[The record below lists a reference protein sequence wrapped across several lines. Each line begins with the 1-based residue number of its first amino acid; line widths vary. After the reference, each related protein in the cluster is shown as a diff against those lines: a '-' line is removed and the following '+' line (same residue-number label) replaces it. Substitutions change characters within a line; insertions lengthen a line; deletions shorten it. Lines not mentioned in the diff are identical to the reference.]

1 LTWAISGVKVCF
13 RFTPCFA
20 AHAENFQIQRP
31 GRPVE
36 RHIHIIRGQKV
47 MLDSELAALYRFQT
61 FRLNEAVKRNRARFP
76 EDFMFQLSREEAKA
90 LTSQTAISKVGSGG
104 RRTPPYVF
112 TEHGVAML
120 SSVLRSERAVQ
131 MNITIIR
138 AFVHLR
144 EMIAANK
151 DLAER
156 IGKLETGRRQT
167 DSIISVLVGE
177 IDGIA
182 REVRH
187 MKALPASPGRKIGF
201 DL

>member
-1 LTWAISGVKVCF
+1 MPKTSKSSV
-13 RFTPCFA
+13 PS
-20 AHAENFQIQRP
+20 
-31 GRPVE
+31 RPVE

-47 MLDSELAALYRFQT
+47 MIDSELAALYQVQT

-76 EDFMFQLSREEAKA
+76 EDFMFQLSREEAKG

-104 RRTPPYVF
+104 RRTLPYAF

-120 SSVLRSERAVQ
+120 SSVLHSERAVQ

-144 EMIAANK
+144 EMIAVNK
-151 DLAER
+151 DIAVRVKDLERNHKHTASVIDILVDDIEHLAR
-156 IGKLETGRRQT
+156 DIKQ
-167 DSIISVLVGE
+167 
-177 IDGIA
+177 
-182 REVRH
+182 
-187 MKALPASPGRKIGF
+187 MKNLPSPSKRKIGF

>member
-1 LTWAISGVKVCF
+1 MPKPPIPAV
-13 RFTPCFA
+13 A
-20 AHAENFQIQRP
+20 ARP
-31 GRPVE
+31 IE
-36 RHIHIIRGQKV
+36 HHIRIIRGEKV
-47 MLDSELAALYRFQT
+47 MLDADLAALYQVT
-61 FRLNEAVKRNRARFP
+61 TSSLNQAIKRNRGRFP
-76 EDFMFQLSREEAKA
+76 DDFMFQLSPAEAA
-90 LTSQTAISKVGSGG
+90 AMRSQTVIAS
-104 RRTPPYVF
+104 RRNIKYQPLAF

-156 IGKLETGRRQT
+156 IGKLEAGHRQT
-167 DSIISVLVGE
+167 ASIIDVLADE

-182 REVRH
+182 REVKN
-187 MKALPASPGRKIGF
+187 MKALPSSPGRKIGF

>member
-1 LTWAISGVKVCF
+1 MPKV
-13 RFTPCFA
+13 RKSRVPS
-20 AHAENFQIQRP
+20 
-31 GRPVE
+31 RPVQH
-36 RHIHIIRGQKV
+36 HIHIIRGQKV
-47 MLDSELAALYRFQT
+47 MLDSELAALYQVQT
-61 FRLNEAVKRNRARFP
+61 FRLNEAVKRNHARFP
-76 EDFMFQLSREEAKA
+76 EDFMFQLSRKEVEA

-104 RRTPPYVF
+104 RRTLPYAF

-131 MNITIIR
+131 MNIMIIR
-138 AFVHLR
+138 TFVHLR

-156 IGKLETGRRQT
+156 IGKLEAGHRQAA
-167 DSIISVLVGE
+167 SIINVLVDE

-182 REVRH
+182 REVKH
-187 MKALPASPGRKIGF
+187 MKALPSSPGRKIGF